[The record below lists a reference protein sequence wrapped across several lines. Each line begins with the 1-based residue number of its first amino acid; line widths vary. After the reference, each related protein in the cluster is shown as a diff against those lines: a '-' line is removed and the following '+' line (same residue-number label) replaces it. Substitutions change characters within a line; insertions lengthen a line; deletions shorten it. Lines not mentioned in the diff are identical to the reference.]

1 MRHKTLRLAGLAVL
15 SLFVVAAPAARAA
28 TTTNEVFICTFQDGK
43 SMDDLMKVV
52 KEWKPV
58 RDGMDGGDK
67 YSAAILTPIATQNL
81 GSVIWVGEA
90 PDAATLGSLTDQY
103 EGTKAGRDIN
113 AKFQKVIDC
122 QSRSIWRVHE
132 VQ

>member
-1 MRHKTLRLAGLAVL
+1 MRYKTLRLAGLAAL
-15 SLFVVAAPAARAA
+15 SIFVVAAPATHAA
-28 TTTNEVFICTFQDGK
+28 TTTNEVFICTFKDGK

-67 YSAAILTPIATQNL
+67 YSATILTPIATENL
-81 GSVIWVGEA
+81 AAVIWVGEA

-103 EGTKAGRDIN
+103 EATKAGRDIN

-122 QSRSIWRVHE
+122 QSRSIWRVHD